1 MGDLRPLGSEK
12 LQGIDKIKR
21 ILEIAQYKETPKQEI
36 NNLET
41 LDYTIRL
48 ADGNTYGIVKER
60 NGYII
65 KKGLNESILDYN
77 EPMKQRKYYRSY
89 SEAMK
94 KLNLI
99 ASEMNRLHENDEEIP
114 LIGEQKKRF
123 VLKSP
128 KKDTPTPEPAA
139 ELPTPPPAPEA
150 TDLPPAPDA
159 SAEPTDMTT
168 PSSDDMGADLTDD
181 MGMGDDTE
189 EGGMDL
195 PSDDMGMDGEEMS
208 DDEEEGDEEPMG
220 LKSIQKLTGK
230 LSQKIRAFD
239 KEQGLDSQDIKYVLN
254 SIISAIDLDSLD
266 EDDKE
271 DILDK
276 LDSTDEGDYGM
287 GDDLDMSSEDEF
299 EPSLGD
305 EDMDLPSDDMD
316 LDMGDESEPKPAE
329 EKEGYHH
336 MMDSIF
342 GESKVEKV
350 LSKYF
355 KIDEKEKTI
364 LEEKRKRNFLKEK
377 IKKLSVKE
385 EIITMSESL
394 EQKVSA
400 LYVLNEKKGAIFI
413 GKTNKENLVFTVDGK
428 QVKVTPRGRII

>member
-12 LQGIDKIKR
+12 LQGMDKIKR
-21 ILEIAQYKETPKQEI
+21 ILEIAQYKETPKHEN

-48 ADGNTYGIVKER
+48 ADGNAYGIVKER

-65 KKGLNESILDYN
+65 KKGLNESSLDYS

-99 ASEMNRLHENDEEIP
+99 ASEMNRLHENNEEIP

-123 VLKSP
+123 VLKGP
-128 KKDTPTPEPAA
+128 KKETPAPEPVA

-150 TDLPPAPDA
+150 TDLPPASD
-159 SAEPTDMTT
+159 ELTDMPT
-168 PSSDDMGADLTDD
+168 PPSDDMGMDDAGLPSDD
-181 MGMGDDTE
+181 MGTE
-189 EGGMDL
+189 EGEMDL
-195 PSDDMGMDGEEMS
+195 PSDDMGMDDEEMPE
-208 DDEEEGDEEPMG
+208 DDEGDEEEGPMG

-230 LSQKIRAFD
+230 LSQKIRSFD
-239 KEQGLDSQDIKYVLN
+239 KDQGMDSQDIKYVLN
-254 SIISAIDLDSLD
+254 SIISAIDLSNLD
-266 EDDKE
+266 EEDKE

-276 LDSTDEGDYGM
+276 LDSTEEGDYGM
-287 GDDLDMSSEDEF
+287 GDDVDMSSEDEF
-299 EPSLGD
+299 ETSFGD
-305 EDMDLPSDDMD
+305 EDMDLPSDEM
-316 LDMGDESEPKPAE
+316 DMGDESEPKPAE

-336 MMDSIF
+336 MMDSVF

-377 IKKLSVKE
+377 VRKLNVKE
-385 EIITMSESL
+385 EIISMSESL
-394 EQKVSA
+394 EQKVTA
-400 LYVLNEKKGAIFI
+400 LYVLNENKGAKFI

-428 QVKVTPRGRII
+428 QVKVTPRGKIV